1 VKKSIVAT
9 NLYILAED
17 ASLFSQAWII
27 ILPLFGSVMLAYAIF
42 NLVTDLRKVESKKV
56 HNRLREKD
64 GPDGEN
70 DRDRAVKESILR
82 RQNTNDTAFSALLG
96 KLSFASALQRML
108 DQANVQIGATTVLI
122 NLIGAAAIGY
132 IACYFLAC
140 GQWTCIG
147 VSAAVFI
154 TPLIVLL
161 IKQKMRIN
169 KFMNQLPDVFE
180 LMSQALRA
188 GHSLAN
194 SIQVVSQQ
202 LPDPVG
208 TEFARV
214 FHEQNLGIK
223 IEDALKD
230 MAARVGLMD
239 VRFFVTAVLIQR
251 QTGGDLAEVLDNIS
265 DVIRD
270 RIKLFGSVKA
280 LTAEGRLSGYV
291 LLALPVVVFLVE
303 LVVNPNYADVMITE
317 PMGQYA
323 LIGAGIGQ
331 LFGLAMI
338 QKIVNI
344 KV

>member
-1 VKKSIVAT
+1 MLTAGMLAMELGILEQVA
-9 NLYILAED
+9 LYG
-17 ASLFSQAWII
+17 
-27 ILPLFGSVMLAYAIF
+27 LPLIGSIMLAYAIF
-42 NLVTDLRKVESKKV
+42 NLVADLRKVESKKV
-56 HNRLREKD
+56 DQRLRD
-64 GPDGEN
+64 RDDPDGESAHE
-70 DRDRAVKESILR
+70 RAVKESILR
-82 RQNTNDTAFSALLG
+82 RQHELDSAFSQAVA
-96 KLSFASALQRML
+96 KFKFIPALQRML
-108 DQANVQIGATTVLI
+108 DQANLPWSATKLCIQLV
-122 NLIGAAAIGY
+122 GVAAAAY
-132 IACYFLAC
+132 IAAYFLQCSQWICISSAGAC
-140 GQWTCIG
+140 VAI
-147 VSAAVFI
+147 
-154 TPLIVLL
+154 PLLAIL
-161 IKQKMRIN
+161 IKQRMRLA

-194 SIQVVSQQ
+194 SILIVGQQ

-230 MAARVGLMD
+230 MARRIGLMD

-265 DVIRD
+265 GVIRD

-303 LVVNPNYADVMITE
+303 LIINPNYADVMISE
-317 PMGQYA
+317 EIGQYA
-323 LIGAGIGQ
+323 LIGAGISQ
-331 LFGLAMI
+331 LLGLAMI

>member
-1 VKKSIVAT
+1 MTQPVMT
-9 NLYILAED
+9 HLYILAED
-17 ASLFSQAWII
+17 ASIFEQAWII
-27 ILPLFGSVMLAYAIF
+27 ILPLFGSVMLAYAVF
-42 NLVTDLRKVESKKV
+42 NLVADLRKVESKKV
-56 HNRLREKD
+56 HERLREKE
-64 GPDGEN
+64 GSDGET
-70 DRDRAVKESILR
+70 DRDRKVKESILR
-82 RQNTNDTAFSALLG
+82 RQNENNTAVTAALA
-96 KLSFASALQRML
+96 KLSFVPALQRML
-108 DQANVQIGATTVLI
+108 DQANVQISATTVLL
-122 NLIGAAAIGY
+122 NLIGFAAVGYIGCHFAGFSMWVGIGVAAAL
-132 IACYFLAC
+132 FL
-140 GQWTCIG
+140 I
-147 VSAAVFI
+147 
-154 TPLIVLL
+154 PLIALL
-161 IKQKMRIN
+161 VKQKMRLN

-194 SIQVVSQQ
+194 SIQIVSTQ

-230 MAARVGLMD
+230 MAKRVGLMD

-303 LVVNPNYADVMITE
+303 LVINPNYADVMISE
-317 PMGQYA
+317 PIGQYA

-338 QKIVNI
+338 QKIVTI

>member
-1 VKKSIVAT
+1 MVIAHYGLLAMELGLVEQIG
-9 NLYILAED
+9 LYV
-17 ASLFSQAWII
+17 
-27 ILPLFGSVMLAYAIF
+27 LPLFGSIMLAYAIF
-42 NLVTDLRKVESKKV
+42 NLVSDLRKVETKKV
-56 HNRLREKD
+56 GQRLREKD
-64 GPDGEN
+64 GPDSESA
-70 DRDRAVKESILR
+70 RERMVKESILR
-82 RQNTNDTAFSALLG
+82 RQNEAKSAIG
-96 KLSFASALQRML
+96 IAISKLSFAPTLQRML
-108 DQANVQIGATTVLI
+108 DQANLPWSAPTVI
-122 NLIGAAAIGY
+122 VNLIGI
-132 IACYFLAC
+132 
-140 GQWTCIG
+140 
-147 VSAAVFI
+147 AAVFYI
-154 TPLIVLL
+154 GSYLLKFSMWVCISAAGAGFFLPLLAIM
-161 IKQKMRIN
+161 IKQKMRIG

-194 SIQVVSQQ
+194 SILIVGQQ

-208 TEFARV
+208 TEFSRV

-230 MAARVGLMD
+230 MAKRIGLMD

-265 DVIRD
+265 GVIRD

-303 LVVNPNYADVMITE
+303 LIINPNYADVMINE
-317 PMGQYA
+317 EMGQYA
-323 LIGAGIGQ
+323 LIGAGISQ
-331 LFGLAMI
+331 LLGLAMI

>member
-1 VKKSIVAT
+1 MIESAG
-9 NLYILAED
+9 ILAQEFNLVEQV
-17 ASLFSQAWII
+17 ALYV
-27 ILPLFGSVMLAYAIF
+27 LPLFGSIMLAYAIY
-42 NLVTDLRKVESKKV
+42 NLISDLRKVDSKKV
-56 HNRLREKD
+56 HQRLRDKD
-64 GPDGEN
+64 DSESES
-70 DRDRAVKESILR
+70 DSERKVKESILR
-82 RQNTNDTAFSALLG
+82 RQKEANSTFSIAVA
-96 KLSFASALQRML
+96 KLKFVPALQRML
-108 DQANVQIGATTVLI
+108 DQANIMWSAPTLLI
-122 NLIGAAAIGY
+122 NLVGVGAVFYIGGY
-132 IACYFLAC
+132 LLKFPQWAC
-140 GQWTCIG
+140 I
-147 VSAAVFI
+147 SAAFAGFGL
-154 TPLIVLL
+154 PLLVIM
-161 IKQKMRIN
+161 IKQRMRLN

-194 SIQVVSQQ
+194 SILIVGQQ

-208 TEFARV
+208 TEFSRV

-230 MAARVGLMD
+230 MAARIGLMD

-270 RIKLFGSVKA
+270 RIKLYGSVKA

-303 LVVNPNYADVMITE
+303 LIINPNYADVMINE
-317 PMGQYA
+317 EIGQYA
-323 LIGAGIGQ
+323 LIGAGISQ
-331 LFGLAMI
+331 ILGLAMI